1 MSIAYQNKCPIFL
14 TCKLKWEM
22 RPTSC
27 LKYKNS
33 VQLYLRDSGT
43 YKKSVNNTWEVW
55 NLGMADRW
63 DNCIYKPIV
72 SIVLC
77 S

>member
-43 YKKSVNNTWEVW
+43 YKKSVNNT
-55 NLGMADRW
+55 
-63 DNCIYKPIV
+63 
-72 SIVLC
+72 
-77 S
+77 